1 MITIQYVDD
10 LKGARKYCSC
20 NSCGK
25 SASDDSYMVQIRF
38 TYGDGHGI
46 AVNLCNEC
54 RRELYGRLR

>member
-1 MITIQYVDD
+1 MIKMQYVAE

-25 SASDDSYMVQIRF
+25 SASDDSGMVQIRF

-46 AVNLCNEC
+46 AVNLCSEC
-54 RRELYGRLR
+54 RRELYEKI

>member
-1 MITIQYVDD
+1 MIKMQYVAD

-25 SASDDSYMVQIRF
+25 SANDDTRMVQIRF

-46 AVNLCNEC
+46 AVNLCDAC
-54 RRELYGRLR
+54 RRELYEKI